1 MLELGLSDGE
11 EAMFRAMVGKR
22 FNPGKREVR
31 IVCDRFPNRIE
42 NKKYA
47 IIQLERLISESKR
60 IYKMQIDERIQ
71 IRDAEKRKKGTTV
84 PGEKI
89 A

>member
-1 MLELGLSDGE
+1 MLDLGLSDGE
-11 EAMFRAMVGKR
+11 EAMFRAMIGKR

-47 IIQLERLISESKR
+47 IIQLERLIAESKR
-60 IYKMQIDERIQ
+60 IYKMHIDERNQ
-71 IRDAEKRKKGTTV
+71 LRDAEKKKGMTALD
-84 PGEKI
+84 KKS